1 MPQSRFKIAIAAI
14 FLLVFPVEAFY
25 VATRQQAFPLTS
37 SLLLQEDGQG
47 GENSESKNDEETSTP
62 KLRRYQG
69 GMMKPVVVAATP
81 EPTENFVKLNGYDA
95 KLNQKDTTDYSG
107 MFRPNAVK
115 IEDDETAND
124 LVSLPVD
131 ESEPAT
137 MYEPHDPVSV
147 PVDESEPATTYITG
161 GLIGA
166 AEESSAVEEDET
178 KAETDDEPIFIENL
192 EEQNVQD
199 ANEFA
204 ESKEIDQTLK
214 GSEETT
220 AANTIETTD
229 EEAQRKDPEPEPI
242 SEADQKIEEEPQEI
256 QSETTDTQVTVGK
269 KDVEEIE
276 PIINESKTESD
287 SETEGKPN
295 TVHVDTSALEQ
306 VEAEKLKAIEAK
318 IQIRKQQK
326 AVLDKIEDDL
336 LKKADDIKRRKEELA
351 RLEDE
356 FARAES
362 AIGNDGDGNEEIPEK
377 ETNVEIPWYS
387 PREYSA
393 LPLEE
398 KMKLREARAAIKKT
412 DNSSSI
418 GESSDSPA
426 HPLLGPV
433 IVDLGYKRVHVVSSG
448 RLGTIPIWKKQRT
461 FKYDRVKSMA
471 AEKEEQM
478 HLGFPGIICLNEDA
492 EGKLSIID
500 GQHRVGMMQALR
512 QSRKKF
518 KQGELGEK
526 TDSEQEKIWN
536 EQEEY
541 FQNILVEVYSE
552 SSTGKATET
561 TEKDSDYTTQVFQ
574 EINKAEPIRFE

>member
-1 MPQSRFKIAIAAI
+1 MPRKRFKIAIVAV
-14 FLLVFPVEAFY
+14 FLLGFPVEAFY
-25 VATRQQAFPLTS
+25 VSTRQQAFPLTS
-37 SLLLQEDGQG
+37 SLLLQADGEG
-47 GENSESKNDEETSTP
+47 DETSESKNDETPKP

-69 GMMKPVVVAATP
+69 GMMKPVVIAATP
-81 EPTENFVKLNGYDA
+81 EPTENFVKVNGYDA
-95 KLNQKDTTDYSG
+95 KLNQKDTTEYSG
-107 MFRPNAVK
+107 MFRPNPVK

-131 ESEPAT
+131 NSEPVT
-137 MYEPHDPVSV
+137 MYEPYDPVPM

-166 AEESSAVEEDET
+166 AAESSTVEEDET
-178 KAETDDEPIFIENL
+178 KAETEDEPISKENL
-192 EEQNVQD
+192 EEKDVGE

-214 GSEETT
+214 GSEEATE
-220 AANTIETTD
+220 ADTIQITD
-229 EEAQRKDPEPEPI
+229 EEIQRKEPEME
-242 SEADQKIEEEPQEI
+242 SEADQEIEEEPQDI
-256 QSETTDTQVTVGK
+256 QSEPTDTQVTVEK

-276 PIINESKTESD
+276 PILNESKAESD
-287 SETEGKPN
+287 SETEEKSKRID
-295 TVHVDTSALEQ
+295 VDASALEQ
-306 VEAEKLKAIEAK
+306 EEAEKLKAIEAK

-351 RLEDE
+351 QLEDE

-362 AIGNDGDGNEEIPEK
+362 AINNDGDEKEEIPEK
-377 ETNVEIPWYS
+377 ETKEEIPWYS

-398 KMKLREARAAIKKT
+398 KIKLREARAAMRKT
-412 DNSSSI
+412 DDSFSTGANS
-418 GESSDSPA
+418 ENPA

-518 KQGELGEK
+518 KQGELGENI
-526 TDSEQEKIWN
+526 DSEQEKIWN

-541 FQNILVEVYSE
+541 FQNVLVEVYSE
-552 SSTGKATET
+552 SSTGNATET
-561 TEKDSDYTTQVFQ
+561 PDKDSDYTTQVFQ
-574 EINKAEPIRFE
+574 EINKAEPIRLE